1 MKKLPSPLRPSA
13 LLAAL
18 PFLLTLS
25 SCDTWLSPAEDGRIE
40 IAFIEDLVLQTRAST
55 PEIPDTNRFTLK
67 VTGSKGNVLYDG
79 AYGEAPQAIL
89 AAAGTYTVSA
99 LSNEFKVPAFSSPQ
113 YGDSQQ
119 VTVKSG
125 QTSHVQL
132 VCRQLNAGIRLKIAS
147 AFLTAYP
154 NGSMHLKS
162 DAGKLLYS
170 YSEKRFAYFPPGKVS
185 LVLSDGGSDKTLLTR
200 DLAARDMLT
209 LDISV
214 TASTPAGTNQ
224 GGISIKVDT
233 TLNWRSEKYTIGGD
247 GDKGKDPDDAMSVP
261 EAKDNIGA
269 GDVWVYGYIVGGDLS
284 SSKASFTAPF
294 SSRTNVVIAARAGT
308 KDKSACLSVQL
319 QKGEIRDALNLVD
332 NPDNLGKAVY
342 LQGNI
347 VEAYY
352 GIPGIQNLTGFRWK
366 D

>member
-1 MKKLPSPLRPSA
+1 MKQTFPQLRPSA
-13 LLAAL
+13 LLSAIL
-18 PFLLTLS
+18 FLLTLP
-25 SCDTWLSPAEDGRIE
+25 SCDAWLSPSEDGRIE
-40 IAFIEDLVLQTRAST
+40 IAFIKDLFLQTRAAA

-67 VTGSKGNVLYDG
+67 VTGSKGNVLYNG

-89 AAAGTYTVSA
+89 ASAGSYTVSA
-99 LSNEFKVPAFSSPQ
+99 LSDEFKAPAFSAPQ
-113 YGDSQQ
+113 YGDTQQ

-132 VCRQLNAGIRLKIAS
+132 VCRQLNAGIRLKIAA

-154 NGSMHLKS
+154 NGSMFLKA
-162 DAGKLLYS
+162 DTGKLLYS

-185 LVLSDGGSDKTLLTR
+185 LILSDGGTDKTLLTR

-209 LDISV
+209 LDIGV
-214 TASTPAGTNQ
+214 TAQTSAGTDRN
-224 GGISIKVDT
+224 GISIKVDT
-233 TLNWRSEKYTIGGD
+233 TLNWRSERYTIGEGE
-247 GDKGKDPDDAMSVP
+247 DKGKDQDGAMSVP
-261 EAKDNIGA
+261 EAKDNLGA

-284 SSKASFTAPF
+284 TSKASFSAPF
-294 SSRTNVVIAARAGT
+294 SSRTNLVIAARAGT
-308 KDKSACLSVQL
+308 RDKGDCLSVQL

-332 NPDNLGKAVY
+332 HPDNLGRAIY
-342 LQGNI
+342 LQGDI

-352 GIPGIQNLTGFRWK
+352 GIPGLQNLTDFRWK